1 MDVLIVVATA
11 AEARR
16 LADLPAR
23 TVVCG
28 VGPVSAA
35 LATQQALS
43 RGPRPELVV
52 SAGIGGAFV
61 GAGLPGT
68 GLTATMLAPGM
79 AAVASR
85 MVYGDLGAW
94 DGEAFLGFTEL
105 GLSVLPGAENPGLFP
120 AWEGSRALASR
131 LGLAC
136 GTFVTV
142 SGATGSA
149 GQAGA
154 LLARFPGALVEG
166 MEGAGVAQAAALHGV
181 ACTEIRGVSNLV
193 GPRDRPSWQIGAAL
207 DALYAALTGLL
218 QGLTGPPEPRPS
230 TVNSG
235 PVNSERVDLQPVYLE
250 PVNSKL

>member
-11 AEARR
+11 GEARR
-16 LADLPAR
+16 FADLPAR

-35 LATQQALS
+35 LATQQALH
-43 RGPRPELVV
+43 RGPCPELVV

-61 GAGLPGT
+61 GAGLTGT
-68 GLTATMLAPGM
+68 GLTATGLTGTMLAPGM
-79 AAVASR
+79 AAVASQ

-94 DGEAFLGFTEL
+94 DGETFLGFAEL
-105 GLSVLPGAENPGLFP
+105 GLSVLPDGENPGVFP

-136 GTFVTV
+136 GTFVTL
-142 SGATGSA
+142 SAATGSA
-149 GQAGA
+149 SQARA

-207 DALYAALTGLL
+207 DALYAALAGLL
-218 QGLTGPPEPRPS
+218 HGLSGPPEPRPGA
-230 TVNSG
+230 VD
-235 PVNSERVDLQPVYLE
+235 SEAVGSE
-250 PVNSKL
+250 PVDSEPVDSEP